1 MTGREIMPPNIKKN
15 ILKNRRLACKRSL
28 QRGFSQGAIGMVAV
42 MSKYSYTSTSIE
54 SQNAGKYSTL
64 KTSLHGCGG
73 NNWSETSRINRSFF
87 AFSKDPEKDLLY
99 AIFWIHRCI
108 YIFIRAKALNY
119 RAWSGMVKN
128 RYQRS
133 IHGLVLYLD
142 IKEIY
147 RLIWNVWVS
156 MFICECHPEHSMGQK
171 AFLAHLAIP
180 QACHS

>member
-1 MTGREIMPPNIKKN
+1 
-15 ILKNRRLACKRSL
+15 
-28 QRGFSQGAIGMVAV
+28 MVAV

-108 YIFIRAKALNY
+108 YIYTSKSFELSCLEWDGEK
-119 RAWSGMVKN
+119 
-128 RYQRS
+128 
-133 IHGLVLYLD
+133 
-142 IKEIY
+142 
-147 RLIWNVWVS
+147 
-156 MFICECHPEHSMGQK
+156 
-171 AFLAHLAIP
+171 
-180 QACHS
+180 